1 MLLQKEGFV
10 ILSPSHMLMIRLT
23 RVGTKNEA
31 HFRLVLTDSKNAAK
45 SGKFIEVLGS
55 YNPKAGKTQFDI
67 EKITERISK
76 GAQLSDT
83 ARQLL
88 KKAGHL
94 FSSTKMDTKKAKKKT
109 VKKSSKK
116 VAKK

>member
-55 YNPKAGKTQFDI
+55 YNPKAGKTQFEI

-88 KKAGHL
+88 KKAGHS
-94 FSSTKMDTKKAKKKT
+94 FSTTKIDTKKAKKKT
-109 VKKSSKK
+109 AKKSAKK